1 MSYFYF
7 NESPEL
13 LDPNLTIKK
22 LKRIIKNITKIKEEN
37 QRFKIIPDFDD
48 LAQLN
53 DKCRV
58 WDSFRMFVV
67 DISQYRTKISRN
79 FYKKDVILNLNKNI
93 EQLKKMVFEQTK
105 IPIDRINFNLNNN
118 ELKNDEFLKDENL
131 FDVNINGY
139 DLFES
144 RFFINISKS
153 LNNTIYLK
161 YPNWEAKTIKS
172 DLYNTGYE
180 LLEEIQNNKIER
192 SNEIKYNL
200 IYKNE
205 KINLSSLLID
215 YGIKEGDLI
224 ELTYRKTYPIFI
236 KTLTDKTNNNLC
248 RSR

>member
-1 MSYFYF
+1 M
-7 NESPEL
+7 
-13 LDPNLTIKK
+13 
-22 LKRIIKNITKIKEEN
+22 
-37 QRFKIIPDFDD
+37 
-48 LAQLN
+48 
-53 DKCRV
+53 
-58 WDSFRMFVV
+58 
-67 DISQYRTKISRN
+67 
-79 FYKKDVILNLNKNI
+79 
-93 EQLKKMVFEQTK
+93 
-105 IPIDRINFNLNNN
+105 
-118 ELKNDEFLKDENL
+118 
-131 FDVNINGY
+131 FDVNINEY

-161 YPNWEAKTIKS
+161 YPNWEAKTIKC

-215 YGIKEGDLI
+215 YGIKNGDLI

-236 KTLTDKTNNNLC
+236 KALTGKTITNFVEPDDSIEFLKIFLL
-248 RSR
+248 